1 MHAHAHAELTFIL
14 LAGAGEGTDVTP
26 EEVLLPAGATTTTK
40 QPLGLQMI
48 GDANLFLKGTPGE
61 DEFEAEVEIMIAGER
76 SCIVLAMGDG
86 PRVHTSSRHTLTD
99 QRAPLSRSR
108 S

>member
-26 EEVLLPAGATTTTK
+26 EEVLLPAGATTTR
-40 QPLGLQMI
+40 PPLQMI

-61 DEFEAEVEIMIAGER
+61 DEFEAEVEIMIAGEC
-76 SCIVLAMGDG
+76 SYIVPGDG
-86 PRVHTSSRHTLTD
+86 PRAHTSSRHTLTD
-99 QRAPLSRSR
+99 QRAPLSRTPS
-108 S
+108 